1 MKLDTKW
8 LGVILFAILALL
20 FLYMAGFFTEKLRQ
34 NMT

>member
-20 FLYMAGFFTEKLRQ
+20 FLYMAGFYRKVADRT
-34 NMT
+34 